1 MKDILI
7 FGAPRT
13 GKTTLAKLLSQK
25 LENYSLF
32 SIDAIRN
39 SFGDIFPEL
48 GINDPEIETN
58 DMVKKNNETI
68 LPDYIAR
75 MLYWHH
81 IELKDKQGYIVEG
94 CQVLPDKAKEVFD
107 MENSI
112 VIYLGH
118 GKLQPK
124 EILRNIRKYDTPDE
138 YSYQRTDEEM
148 LKQCAEYYEIEKMIA
163 LKCKEY
169 GFIYVDT
176 SNNREK
182 VLYELIDKLIIGENK

>member
-13 GKTTLAKLLSQK
+13 GKTTLSKLLSEE
-25 LENYSLF
+25 LENYHVF

-48 GINDPEIETN
+48 EINDRN
-58 DMVKKNNETI
+58 GKNNERI
-68 LPDYIAR
+68 LPNYIAK

-94 CQVLPDKAKEVFD
+94 CQVLPDKAKETFD
-107 MENSI
+107 LENSI
-112 VIYLGH
+112 IIYLGH
-118 GKLQPK
+118 GKLLPE
-124 EILRNIRKYDTPDE
+124 EILKNIRKYDTPDE
-138 YSYQRTDEEM
+138 YSYQRTDEVM
-148 LKQCAEYYEIEKMIA
+148 LKQCNQYYKLEATTA

-176 SNNREK
+176 STNRKE
-182 VLYELIDKLIIGENK
+182 VLYELKNKLIRGEYR